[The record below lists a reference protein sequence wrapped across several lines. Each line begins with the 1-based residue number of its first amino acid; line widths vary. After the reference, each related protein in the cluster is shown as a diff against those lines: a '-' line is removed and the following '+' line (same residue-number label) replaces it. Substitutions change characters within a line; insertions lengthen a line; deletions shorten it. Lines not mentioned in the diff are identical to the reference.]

1 MFSENP
7 SIADLSL
14 ACEIGQLESIDFE
27 GLNFKETYPQIYF
40 WFYEVMMK
48 IPEFKKE

>member
-1 MFSENP
+1 MFSDNP

-27 GLNFKETYPQIYF
+27 GLNFKETYP
-40 WFYEVMMK
+40 
-48 IPEFKKE
+48 